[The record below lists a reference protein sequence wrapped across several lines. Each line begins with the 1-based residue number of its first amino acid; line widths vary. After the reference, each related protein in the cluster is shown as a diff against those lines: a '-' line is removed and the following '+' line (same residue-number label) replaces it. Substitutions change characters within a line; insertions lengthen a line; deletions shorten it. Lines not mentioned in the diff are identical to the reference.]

1 MCEEVYR
8 NADRTVEFF
17 SERMERENQHG
28 KEDEAKSN
36 AGTQNVCRKL
46 VGSAHERLQFCD

>member
-1 MCEEVYR
+1 MQTGQQ
-8 NADRTVEFF
+8 NF
-17 SERMERENQHG
+17 SVKGWKGKTSME